1 MPDKKRVRRL
11 TKLSEEL
18 AEIAEDFGDVDVAG
32 TVTFMLFAD
41 GSPFVASQGLEKDHD
56 WLVDM
61 MMHSWMEYFGWEA
74 REKDMQSSIDS
85 LMNDLQT
92 IIAGHSTV
100 NEMRQQASAG
110 IVREM
115 ERDAERHW
123 WKDTA
128 NLSIAD
134 GDLVDLDE
142 ESEDV

>member
-1 MPDKKRVRRL
+1 
-11 TKLSEEL
+11 
-18 AEIAEDFGDVDVAG
+18 
-32 TVTFMLFAD
+32 
-41 GSPFVASQGLEKDHD
+41 
-56 WLVDM
+56 
-61 MMHSWMEYFGWEA
+61 MEYFGWEA